1 MNFLVVGN
9 DHCGDG
15 IHATILGTRRRFPI
29 SFPTAKHNQSQ
40 LSEEADVQQQGR
52 KEDMK
57 RINVCMYV
65 CVCIYIY
72 IYVQGVS

>member
-1 MNFLVVGN
+1 VNFLVVGN

-15 IHATILGTRRRFPI
+15 IHATIPGTRRRFPI

-52 KEDMK
+52 KEDTK
-57 RINVCMYV
+57 TIKK
-65 CVCIYIY
+65 IYI
-72 IYVQGVS
+72 